1 MSFLI
6 PSPVSGTY
14 LTFIS
19 VSKKE
24 KNKGR
29 SESWEG
35 GRRRKGEGETV
46 FITLNYSQYSESKDS
61 VLFTNPST

>member
-35 GRRRKGEGETV
+35 GGRVKER
-46 FITLNYSQYSESKDS
+46 
-61 VLFTNPST
+61 LFL